1 MCPIKLNNNN
11 NNNNNEIIIMIIIII
26 IIIMIIIIIII
37 IIIIYEIFMSRTPT
51 PKYINQRQ
59 DICFSTTYIL
69 VLRPKYNS
77 CFWLFYIYLYIIY
90 TCKRYY
96 MY

>member
-11 NNNNNEIIIMIIIII
+11 NNNNNNNKIIIM
-26 IIIMIIIIIII
+26 IIII
-37 IIIIYEIFMSRTPT
+37 IIIIYEIFMSRTTT

-59 DICFSTTYIL
+59 DVCFSTTYIL

-96 MY
+96 IY

>member
-11 NNNNNEIIIMIIIII
+11 NNNNNNNKIIIM
-26 IIIMIIIIIII
+26 IIIIII
-37 IIIIYEIFMSRTPT
+37 IIIIYEIFMSRTTT

-59 DICFSTTYIL
+59 DVCFSTTYIL

-96 MY
+96 IY